1 MIITITRTIILY
13 IFVTLGIRLMGKRQ
27 IGEMQPN
34 ELVVTLL
41 ISETAAIP
49 LQDTTQPILNGL
61 VAIFVLVIL
70 EIMISV
76 LSMKSRFMRKIMN
89 GKSAVIIK
97 NGVIDQQMMKSVRM
111 TVLDLVELLRGQD
124 VFDISTVAFAVL
136 EVNGNLSVLLKSA
149 EQPATVADLK
159 IEKKKALLQLPVISD
174 GKIVKESL
182 DFVGADEK
190 DIRKKL
196 KGGNVADVFLMTMD
210 REGNHNIIKR
220 EGKEMKRLIPAAI
233 LLAVVL
239 ISYFGSLK
247 YINDSCAE
255 ADRLAD
261 KCEAEYRSG
270 RNAEEEIERL
280 KKLWDKKE
288 KMLSFFVNHA
298 DIDNI
303 ELELS
308 SLTVFASE
316 KEDAMFYDHI
326 ESMRTM
332 LHQIKEDTVLSTHSV
347 F

>member
-182 DFVGADEK
+182 DFVQADEK

-196 KGGNVADVFLMTMD
+196 KGDNISDVFLMTMD
-210 REGNHNIIKR
+210 KEGNHNIIKR
-220 EGKEMKRLIPAAI
+220 R
-233 LLAVVL
+233 
-239 ISYFGSLK
+239 
-247 YINDSCAE
+247 
-255 ADRLAD
+255 
-261 KCEAEYRSG
+261 
-270 RNAEEEIERL
+270 EE
-280 KKLWDKKE
+280 K
-288 KMLSFFVNHA
+288 
-298 DIDNI
+298 
-303 ELELS
+303 
-308 SLTVFASE
+308 
-316 KEDAMFYDHI
+316 
-326 ESMRTM
+326 
-332 LHQIKEDTVLSTHSV
+332 
-347 F
+347 